1 MAGCEFSESD
11 IRENKVDRL
20 TDKDVKGNGS
30 LSFPHFLTLMANR
43 FSVEVLDS
51 KARKKQQ
58 EADDL
63 LSEMKEAFKV
73 FDGDGNAELKHT
85 LHKMGE
91 RLMEEEIDEM
101 MMEADTDGDGQISFP
116 EFCRLVR
123 IQEMEDNPGSQ
134 MSQNINVTPSQ
145 IASALS
151 GIQEAKVEITD
162 ELRDGNKTIDFDEFC
177 LMMKKRSSEQNADD
191 DLRDAFNVFDN
202 DGNGYISMS
211 ELRQVMINLGEEMT
225 DEEVLEM
232 LKEADIDGDG
242 QISYDEFVRMMTN
255 KD

>member
-1 MAGCEFSESD
+1 M
-11 IRENKVDRL
+11 
-20 TDKDVKGNGS
+20 
-30 LSFPHFLTLMANR
+30 
-43 FSVEVLDS
+43 
-51 KARKKQQ
+51 
-58 EADDL
+58 
-63 LSEMKEAFKV
+63 
-73 FDGDGNAELKHT
+73 
-85 LHKMGE
+85 
-91 RLMEEEIDEM
+91 
-101 MMEADTDGDGQISFP
+101 
-116 EFCRLVR
+116 
-123 IQEMEDNPGSQ
+123 
-134 MSQNINVTPSQ
+134 
-145 IASALS
+145 
-151 GIQEAKVEITD
+151 AKVEITD
-162 ELRDGNKTIDFDEFC
+162 ELRDEYRSAFDMFDKDGDGTITTKELGTVMRSLGQDPSEQELVDMINEVDMDGNKTIDFDEFC